1 MTIHTY
7 KDYNAMSEATADLIQ
22 DYVSKKPSSL
32 ICIASGS
39 TPLGLCQVLARRVH
53 DKEIDL
59 SEVTFV
65 ALDEWVGMGPDDE
78 GSCQHFLKHHLFQ
91 PLHISPSKIVQFD
104 AKADDLD
111 AECDKVNEVIAANG
125 GLDIIIVGIGMNG
138 HLGLNEPGTPF
149 DNYAHVSTLE
159 EITKSVGQKYFKSTT
174 PLSNGIT
181 LGLKHLAE
189 AKVPVIIASGENKAA
204 IIAKTI
210 NEEISTDIPSTLFQ
224 TLSHGKVILD
234 ADAAKFINQ

>member
-7 KDYNAMSEATADLIQ
+7 NTYEDMSEATADLIQ
-22 DYVSKKPSSL
+22 EYILSKPKSM

-39 TPLGLCQVLARRVH
+39 TPLGLCKVLERRVKNG
-53 DKEIDL
+53 DIDIKDT
-59 SEVTFV
+59 TFV

-91 PLHISPSKIVQFD
+91 PLNISQSNIVQFD
-104 AKADDLD
+104 AKSDDLD
-111 AECDKVNEVIAANG
+111 AECNKVNEVIAANG

-149 DNYAHVSTLE
+149 ETYAHVSILE
-159 EITKSVGQKYFKSTT
+159 EITKSVGQKYFSSTT
-174 PLSNGIT
+174 PLTRGIT
-181 LGLKHLAE
+181 LGLKHIAE
-189 AKVPVIIASGENKAA
+189 AKVPVIIASGENKAD
-204 IIAKTI
+204 IISKTVSG
-210 NEEISTDIPSTLFQ
+210 EVGTDIPSTLFQ

-234 ADAAKFINQ
+234 LDAAKFINQ